1 MAEAISNV
9 ALVQQ
14 GFADFGA
21 GNLDALLERFED
33 NIVWETPFPPE
44 IVPYSGRLE
53 GKANVREFFED
64 LARTTEFAYFRPE
77 EYVASGDKV
86 VALGSYQ
93 ATVRET
99 GKSATSD
106 FAMVFTIRDGKIAA
120 FKEYADTQALIAAW
134 SQDEGRIVEGT
145 RTSLRRD
152 LRSG

>member
-1 MAEAISNV
+1 MAEEAGNV

-21 GNLDALLERFED
+21 GHLDALLERFDE
-33 NIVWETPFPPE
+33 NIVWETPFPPD
-44 IVPYSGRLE
+44 IVPYSGRLD
-53 GKANVREFFED
+53 GKAKVREFFED

-77 EYVASGDKV
+77 EFVASGDKV

-106 FAMVFTIRDGKIAA
+106 FAMVFTVRDGKIVA

-134 SQDEGRIVEGT
+134 SQDEGRIVEAKPT
-145 RTSLRRD
+145 PAR
-152 LRSG
+152 